1 MSAMDQSLSVQNL
14 EILSNGDLRG
24 IELVR
29 HLRHQHSPIATKN
42 LENGTAALFV

>member
-1 MSAMDQSLSVQNL
+1 MSAMDQSLSVQNV

-29 HLRHQHSPIATKN
+29 HLRHQHPPIATKN